1 MATSE
6 DQRAHELRTWP
17 ETRGGAGD
25 LSGTALV
32 GWGGR
37 WDTGEDHL
45 RNASYHRSAAA
56 QLDADYQEACGTR
69 PLADVQVSPLVRY
82 GVGGETTPAGTVILL
97 APAAGP
103 PARLLE
109 ELRCHR
115 AWMMLERTDMEQ
127 CPLDLPGLRVT
138 AHGDDTGIE
147 LTLTV
152 EDPKLVPVLRERA
165 AHDLEAASHGH
176 H

>member
-1 MATSE
+1 MAKSE
-6 DQRAHELRTWP
+6 DQRATELRSWP
-17 ETRGGAGD
+17 ETRDGASD
-25 LSGTALV
+25 LSGTTLV

-56 QLDADYQEACGTR
+56 QLDADYREACGTR
-69 PLADVQVSPLVRY
+69 QLADVRVSPLVRY
-82 GVGGETTPAGTVILL
+82 GVGGQATANGTVILL
-97 APAAGP
+97 APTAGP

-109 ELRCHR
+109 DLRCHR
-115 AWMMLERTDMEQ
+115 AWMMLEHTDMEQ

-138 AHGDDTGIE
+138 ARGDDAGIE

-152 EDPKLVPVLRERA
+152 ENPKLLLELRERA
-165 AHDLEAASHGH
+165 AHDLEAASHGQH
-176 H
+176 